1 MKLDEYIDVVAYD
14 TAFWMAGL
22 NNPDYPT
29 REMGSLSIEVSS
41 KLRSIAIFSLL
52 AKGDYNLF
60 CHNLIRSGT
69 LRVTYLECLK
79 KERIERDHHRSSGRY
94 EPLLDAIAAGDFEL
108 ARHIAELSP
117 KDWQRGHEYE
127 DDYCYA
133 QIFHRFVQEIP
144 PEQEIPPLL
153 TQLEAYMEGQPNAR
167 LDVCRALFEKNQTAF
182 DDALDALLNER
193 EAKIIADK
201 ERGQLEDPIVIANRL
216 VFVEGLAIL
225 RLAERRGLK
234 TQPEYRYCPSLAR
247 VPMTKPFPG
256 E

>member
-1 MKLDEYIDVVAYD
+1 MNLKKYGETLAYE
-14 TAFWMAGL
+14 TAFWMLGFTS
-22 NNPDYPT
+22 PDYPV
-29 REMGSLSIEVSS
+29 EQMGKLSLELSE
-41 KLRSIAIFSLL
+41 KFRALAIITMVVTDEADFF
-52 AKGDYNLF
+52 Y
-60 CHNLIRSGT
+60 HNLIRSGIM
-69 LRVTYLECLK
+69 RKIYLQRLK
-79 KERIERDHHRSSGRY
+79 NQGIDQDHHCTSGLY
-94 EPLLDAIAAGDFEL
+94 DALLDAIAANDFDL
-108 ARHIAELSP
+108 ARRIVELSP
-117 KDWQRGHEYE
+117 KEWQQGHEYE

-133 QIFHRFVQEIP
+133 QILHRFVQEIP

-153 TQLEAYMEGQPNAR
+153 TQFETYTEGQPNAR

-225 RLAERRGLK
+225 RFAERRGLK
-234 TQPEYRYCPSLAR
+234 TQSEYRYCPSLAR